1 MKKLS
6 LLIVLVMVAGLL
18 MGVASPTKLVRLTM
32 INKSDYDVFMKLEG
46 SPVTKAYYYLSLPKG
61 SRDEPVVKVFTI
73 WVDVYQRTTWQCG
86 GIKSTGLLVV
96 SQNIRLDFT
105 PCGEFACLK
114 LMPVASFTFEC
125 FSAGRDLVTF
135 TDLDTKK
142 YAGEPTME
150 KVTYF
155 KYLETDEADWTIAHL
170 ADGWWNFGCFLEYYR
185 IRNYKLP
192 AGCAFRYQY

>member
-6 LLIVLVMVAGLL
+6 LLIVLVMVASLL
-18 MGVASPTKLVRLTM
+18 IGAGSPTKLVRLTM

-46 SPVTKAYYYLSLPKG
+46 SPVTKAYYYLTLPKG
-61 SRDEPVVKVFTI
+61 SRDEPVVKIFTV
-73 WVDVYQRTTWQCG
+73 WVDVYARTTWQCG
-86 GIKSTGLLVV
+86 GIKNTGTLVV
-96 SQNIRLDFT
+96 SQNIRLDFV

-114 LMPVASFTFEC
+114 PALTFSFSFACNGDFAASL
-125 FSAGRDLVTF
+125 DI
-135 TDLDTKK
+135 DTKK
-142 YAGEPTME
+142 QMGEPTME

-155 KYLETDEADWTIAHL
+155 KYLEIDEPDWVIAYL
-170 ADGWWNFGCFLEYYR
+170 ADGFWNFGCFTQFYR